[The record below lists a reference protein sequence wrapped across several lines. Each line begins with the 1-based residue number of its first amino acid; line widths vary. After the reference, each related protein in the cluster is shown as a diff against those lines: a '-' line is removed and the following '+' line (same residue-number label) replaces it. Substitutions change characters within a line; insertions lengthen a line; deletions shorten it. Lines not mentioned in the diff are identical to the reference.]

1 MKKQNINPMK
11 NITRSYLI
19 VISLLLFAACSSK
32 NDTATSDNVT
42 NNKSAGEVYELSTT
56 QFNSSDMKL
65 GKLEMKEFFDVVKA
79 NGMFVVP
86 PQNNASISSY
96 FGGSVKDIELI
107 PGQRVKKGQV
117 LFTLENPEYVQ
128 LQQDF
133 LESQGQL
140 TYLKSD
146 YERQKNLAQDNVTS
160 QKNYLKS
167 ESDYTV
173 TRVKYESLRKKLELL
188 NINPNMLTIDNIRTS
203 VNVIAPINGY
213 VTEVN
218 ISRGSFLNPS
228 DVAMVIVDA
237 DHLQLK
243 MNIFEKDLAKVK
255 VGQTIHFRIQDDH
268 SKDYEGVVYMVNKT
282 VDAEKRT
289 IGVHGHLKDE
299 KLTNRFN
306 PGVYLEAEIYTTSDS
321 RSSLPQEALVEVDD
335 KYYVLVLDKSSNENY
350 SFIKKEVNVGV
361 SNNDTIEIL
370 NAHDFNDNTEF
381 LVKGAFNI
389 IKE

>member
-361 SNNDTIEIL
+361 SNNDNIEIL
-370 NAHDFNDNTEF
+370 NAHDFNENTEF

>member
-335 KYYVLVLDKSSNENY
+335 KYYVLVLDKSSNEIY

-361 SNNDTIEIL
+361 SNNDNIEIL
-370 NAHDFNDNTEF
+370 NAHDFNEDTEF